1 MIGKEEYLRK
11 ICKDLEKVENYERA
25 VSDKI
30 NRYELHHLEEDDGYL
45 AEDLK
50 RVDRYF
56 DVEPEKLI
64 FLTKAEHLAR
74 HRDMLISKHARLY
87 KKDNPM
93 YKPADPEV
101 LYKLR
106 VEQRMTLTE
115 IGAELNMDRHTVR
128 ERLNEYEIPD
138 PEIPVSFGRKMK
150 EETKQKISAGRIA
163 ENNPV
168 WVDVDINL
176 LRDLYVNK
184 KMNYR
189 QIEKIMCISHTTI
202 KRRIQRYGITRK
214 AEH

>member
-11 ICKDLEKVENYERA
+11 ICKDLEKVENYEIA
-25 VSDKI
+25 VSDKS
-30 NRYELHHLEEDDGYL
+30 NRYELHHKEEDDGYL

-64 FLTKAEHLAR
+64 FLTKEE
-74 HRDMLISKHARLY
+74 HARRHIKNLPRGKIMY
-87 KKDNPM
+87 GPENPM
-93 YKPADPEV
+93 YKEADPAV

-106 VEQRMTLTE
+106 VEHRMSLSE
-115 IGAELNMDRHTVR
+115 IGTELNMSRHTVR
-128 ERLNEYEIPD
+128 DRLNEYEIPD
-138 PEIPVSFGRKMK
+138 PEIPVRFGRKMK
-150 EETKQKISAGRIA
+150 DETKQKISAGRIA

-168 WVDVDINL
+168 WIDVDIDL

-184 KMNYR
+184 RMNYK
-189 QIEKIMCISHTTI
+189 QIEKLMGINHSTV